1 MVRRLGHKAK
11 YFIGKTQFGFRKGC
25 ILSTSPG
32 EHFTNQGAQIG
43 KLPDFGSL
51 PMSKAVLSA
60 LTHNRCGR
68 DLIVLSSILSVLN
81 SSVILKSIPDEYAHV
96 IKRALRRY
104 TNLEK
109 ALSLSDDFRELAQLQ
124 SGKWELIAKA
134 LLAGYSDKVY
144 VSLKILQGKTQQ
156 FLKYN
161 FATSQSPS
169 NETVAVIDIS
179 SKLRTKNK
187 GPSPASL
194 VLARDVLYLTTVRST
209 AILSFVGQI
218 ESLWIEYTIVR
229 ELPLNE
235 NEERKLNDDNILSN
249 ANKQFSHIHIH
260 ISNKTLI
267 LRGPS
272 GEVLNAELYIRQQL
286 VTEFK
291 CTLSSVITG
300 QVNDALARNL
310 TLVTK
315 MRTDLFGP
323 LRWRWEAQHQVKIR
337 TKNNHTNGT
346 VDITVE
352 GLDSQNQLVH
362 KEFQSFLKWLRNC
375 VVIRNPDSAVPP
387 RMLKPQVRKEYADME
402 EKISHV
408 TNKDRSPVD
417 IWKSLQGPTATRETR
432 MEVVAWVAVCEFKCR
447 LEGGFVRD
455 WIVGN
460 YSTTPANLS
469 PKQWIVYQPGTSMP
483 MLNKQLVPSDL
494 DCHLPAS
501 EYFDIERFSD
511 RMHKFKISIKVFRQ
525 DWRYV
530 LLLDEDYK
538 TGPFTMDLIE
548 PHIALTHDRI
558 DFDVSNLSLEKDYTR
573 ELGMRVNITSGSHPI
588 QLEQIVDNIRNKR
601 FQVLRPIEGEQ
612 GVASPGAISERI
624 DKMKARGWT
633 QLDEV
638 LSFVP
643 DPPTT
648 YNAVLVPFPSSTTL
662 YQNLV
667 TEMRKIPGS
676 NVISIEQIK
685 NPDIEALYEY
695 MKRTISKE
703 CPGNDPNERELF
715 HGTKGVAIDGIF
727 NRGFDD

>member
-1 MVRRLGHKAK
+1 MGFPKILAFPESPQETTSNDVRLIGFSEQILVGSNETLILAK
-11 YFIGKTQFGFRKGC
+11 DFDICYRS

-81 SSVILKSIPDEYAHV
+81 SSVILKSIPDEYKRPEGDFMTLLNVMNVVLLVRESVSPQQFSVERVCTAKGLSPIAHV

-648 YNAVLVPFPSSTTL
+648 YNAVL
-662 YQNLV
+662 
-667 TEMRKIPGS
+667 K
-676 NVISIEQIK
+676 
-685 NPDIEALYEY
+685 
-695 MKRTISKE
+695 
-703 CPGNDPNERELF
+703 
-715 HGTKGVAIDGIF
+715 
-727 NRGFDD
+727 